1 MQRKHFLMSMAVA
14 AAAAPGLGAAQT
26 VRQEKAMH
34 PRIAAAIRELRE
46 AVAYMRAA
54 PHDFGG
60 HKADAIRDSEA
71 AIRQLELA
79 LAYRAEKDKK

>member
-14 AAAAPGLGAAQT
+14 ATAAPGLVAAQT

-34 PRIAAAIRELRE
+34 PRIASAIRELRE
-46 AVAYMRAA
+46 AVAYLRAA

-60 HKADAIRDSEA
+60 HKANAIRDSEA

-79 LAYRAEKDKK
+79 LAYRAEKDRK

>member
-1 MQRKHFLMSMAVA
+1 MQRKHFLMSLA
-14 AAAAPGLGAAQT
+14 AAAAATPEIVATQT
-26 VRQEKAMH
+26 VRAEKSMH
-34 PRIAAAIRELRE
+34 PRIAAAIKELRE

-79 LAYRAEKDKK
+79 LAYRAEKDRK

>member
-1 MQRKHFLMSMAVA
+1 MQRKHFLMSIA
-14 AAAAPGLGAAQT
+14 AAAAAVPAISGAQT
-26 VRQEKAMH
+26 MRQEKAMH
-34 PRIAAAIRELRE
+34 PRIATAIRELRE

-60 HKADAIRDSEA
+60 HKAAAIRDSEA

-79 LAYRAEKDKK
+79 LAFRGEKDRK